1 MDHGALWQRY
11 EQRSEKQA
19 KAEVEPQS
27 APILMTGAAVLWPRV
42 GDRRRKTFWRSALS
56 RRLAREIS
64 HRPLTGYLRGE
75 HGSEETRNNGTRRS
89 HGQRIQARP
98 ER

>member
-42 GDRRRKTFWRSALS
+42 GDRRRKTFWRSGSQDAL
-56 RRLAREIS
+56 RVKS
-64 HRPLTGYLRGE
+64 HIVR
-75 HGSEETRNNGTRRS
+75 
-89 HGQRIQARP
+89 
-98 ER
+98 